1 MQNRSVTFLLTY
13 APKGRIPRLLELSQV
28 QMTSHNKIPRQSHVD
43 RQALQT
49 TLRRGLSLTSC
60 RSWNSDMSSLM
71 KPCVETS
78 RSPFAGR
85 KVEGRVKEESI
96 SNIPMAFRSQQRK
109 IFYPILFFGSLPPF
123 LSTHLPHDS
132 FIPYPNK
139 PKSCPCPSKSGSEC
153 LFFQASTGLITTS
166 ATPYF
171 LRASCV
177 CCSYSS
183 KQVSVSIFEENPS
196 WGR

>member
-109 IFYPILFFGSLPPF
+109 IFYPIL
-123 LSTHLPHDS
+123 
-132 FIPYPNK
+132 I
-139 PKSCPCPSKSGSEC
+139 
-153 LFFQASTGLITTS
+153 
-166 ATPYF
+166 YF
-171 LRASCV
+171 LAPCLLFCPLISHMIP
-177 CCSYSS
+177 SFPTL
-183 KQVSVSIFEENPS
+183 INPS
-196 WGR
+196 HVPAFLNLAQNVSFFRLLLV